1 MYLKSYEHLLYFF
14 VPNWWGWSN
23 WNFWE
28 KNPQIHVIISNKWLN
43 PHSLPPIL
51 TNLDHFLP
59 GAFYSTPTLN
69 IRHKRVYSVCTH
81 WIDQD
86 LLLRPNKIKK
96 YWSLPLT
103 DSSILWHFCKCL
115 TLLER
120 YCFCHLV
127 FFVLEIRVAGTI
139 NWYLFH
145 VHLLVSSQLFSRKM
159 DKNRYLYELWYLLT
173 ASQFKFF
180 YEAIL

>member
-1 MYLKSYEHLLYFF
+1 MYLKSYEHLMYFF

-103 DSSILWHFCKCL
+103 DSTILWHFCKW
-115 TLLER
+115 TFNTEEIFLLPS
-120 YCFCHLV
+120 CFFCFRNKSWSNSKL
-127 FFVLEIRVAGTI
+127 I
-139 NWYLFH
+139 
-145 VHLLVSSQLFSRKM
+145 SFSRSPSC
-159 DKNRYLYELWYLLT
+159 L
-173 ASQFKFF
+173 
-180 YEAIL
+180 

>member
-1 MYLKSYEHLLYFF
+1 MMYLKSYEHLMYSF

-43 PHSLPPIL
+43 PHSLPPLL

-103 DSSILWHFCKCL
+103 DSSILWHFCKW
-115 TLLER
+115 
-120 YCFCHLV
+120 
-127 FFVLEIRVAGTI
+127 TI
-139 NWYLFH
+139 NTGKIFH
-145 VHLLVSSQLFSRKM
+145 LSSCFLCFRNKSCSNNKLISFLRSPSC
-159 DKNRYLYELWYLLT
+159 L
-173 ASQFKFF
+173 
-180 YEAIL
+180 

>member
-1 MYLKSYEHLLYFF
+1 MMYLKSYEHLMYSF

-103 DSSILWHFCKCL
+103 DSSILWHFCKW
-115 TLLER
+115 TVNTGEIFLLPS
-120 YCFCHLV
+120 CFLRSRNKSWSNNK
-127 FFVLEIRVAGTI
+127 LI
-139 NWYLFH
+139 
-145 VHLLVSSQLFSRKM
+145 SFSRSPSC
-159 DKNRYLYELWYLLT
+159 L
-173 ASQFKFF
+173 
-180 YEAIL
+180 

>member
-1 MYLKSYEHLLYFF
+1 MYSF
-14 VPNWWGWSN
+14 VPNCRG
-23 WNFWE
+23 
-28 KNPQIHVIISNKWLN
+28 WLN
-43 PHSLPPIL
+43 CKFWKKNSQVHLVISKEWPKPPPIL
-51 TNLDHFLP
+51 TNLDNFLP
-59 GAFYSTPTLN
+59 SAFHSTPTPN
-69 IRHKRVYSVCTH
+69 IRHKRVYSIFTH
-81 WIDQD
+81 WIDQY

>member
-1 MYLKSYEHLLYFF
+1 MYLKSYEHLMYFF

-103 DSSILWHFCKCL
+103 DLTILWHFCKW
-115 TLLER
+115 TFNTGEIFLLPS
-120 YCFCHLV
+120 CFFCFRNKSWSNNKL
-127 FFVLEIRVAGTI
+127 I
-139 NWYLFH
+139 
-145 VHLLVSSQLFSRKM
+145 SFSRSPSC
-159 DKNRYLYELWYLLT
+159 L
-173 ASQFKFF
+173 
-180 YEAIL
+180 